1 MFGLSKFGERLRI
14 VLEQKDI
21 QGKELAKILNVEPP
35 TVSNWLNGNRFP
47 KDDMLIQ
54 IADYFNVSVDYL
66 LGRTDQPHGFF
77 QEADIDGHHYEFEL
91 DKNIFPNGITREQM
105 INYIK
110 ELEERNKELEKE
122 AELSRKLR
130 TLLSDSKEN

>member
-1 MFGLSKFGERLRI
+1 MSKFGERLRI
-14 VLEQKDI
+14 VLEEKDI

-66 LGRTDQPHGFF
+66 LGRTDYQRGIIS
-77 QEADIDGHHYEFEL
+77 QADIDGHHYEFEL

-105 INYIK
+105 IDYIK

-122 AELSRKLR
+122 AELSRKLKK
-130 TLLSDSKEN
+130 LVSENNKEN

>member
-1 MFGLSKFGERLRI
+1 MFSLSKFGERLRI
-14 VLEQKDI
+14 VLEEKDI

-66 LGRTDQPHGFF
+66 LGRTDYQRGIIS
-77 QEADIDGHHYEFEL
+77 QADIDGHHYEFEL
-91 DKNIFPNGITREQM
+91 DKKIFPNGITREQM
-105 INYIK
+105 IDYIK
-110 ELEERNKELEKE
+110 ELEERNKKLEKE
-122 AELSRKLR
+122 AELSRKLKD
-130 TLLSDSKEN
+130 LLSENNK